1 MSDVTAGPRRIAVA
15 VLNAE
20 IESDDPTRE
29 RARLESKHGTVYD
42 SKELQAEY
50 EVVGFLAPF
59 VEVVRK
65 CDGARG
71 TLGFQHHPRFYFNF
85 VEGE

>member
-1 MSDVTAGPRRIAVA
+1 LSDITAGPRRIAVA

-29 RARLESKHGTVYD
+29 RARLESNHGTVYD
-42 SKELQAEY
+42 SEELQAEY

-85 VEGE
+85 VEAG